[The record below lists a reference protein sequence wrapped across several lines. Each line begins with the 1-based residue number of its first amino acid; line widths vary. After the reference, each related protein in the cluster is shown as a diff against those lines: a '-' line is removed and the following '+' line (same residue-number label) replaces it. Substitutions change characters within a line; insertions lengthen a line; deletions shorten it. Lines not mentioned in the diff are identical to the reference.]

1 MSICKWQNPANGTS
15 NRVRWTRNKGK
26 TPTSNTGPN
35 NDHTLGTPADMGR
48 ELAIYPYLAIQ
59 IEFIHFLAT
68 AGSDGTMLTLTSR
81 LGFTG
86 HSITIPR
93 FSALLANIVP
103 KEGDI
108 RLAGTPATGNTF
120 TFSTGCVEIYHN
132 NVWGTVCDDQFQ
144 NADAKVVCQQLD
156 SGNES
161 ALANCDHNR
170 WGFHDCS
177 HLEDVGDVLI
187 IKYDSI
193 WGTVCQRGFT
203 ITSADMICKQLGFP
217 SGAIFIR
224 KNAFYGSG
232 NGMIAVDE
240 CKAEIHGCDENAV
253 CIDTSSSYI
262 CRCRKGY
269 IGDGFTCQGS
279 YSCYCNPGYIG
290 DGLTCK
296 ELRLYP
302 YGPSQNDQ
310 SFGRVDGR
318 PFVIYPRTPIFFMN
332 KFQRKLYVYINQYT
346 SLNPTSL
353 TREILANA
361 SMDVARYQK
370 YLSRNPSDT
379 SYGLFNETV
388 TKFDTKYELV
398 EKDRFVRPRVGYSN
412 KVPSYTYELPSS
424 NTIKILRI
432 DSKSATGNYGKKGR
446 WMYRVDDPSIN
457 HINYAQRCRTWFV
470 NEPLP
475 DVYLNELLRRLC
487 PCSIL
492 QAIRDRRFR
501 LNLNTFYVRSRFS
514 RRVFSG
520 ERVYQRCC
528 YSLAGKSFGS
538 LITNYPFGSSFIFR
552 NTTLQ
557 ARNNEALT
565 DCCMRSSLCSL
576 YLKKRPINK
585 CVGYKAPRKAW
596 FWGDPHVRTFD
607 GKLYTFNEL
616 GEYILLQTIN
626 KNFQLQGRTMKAIRN
641 SSLSAAAI
649 VFSEF
654 ATMEI
659 GADIVQF
666 TLNSTFNGIDILVN
680 RTISFNMDSLSENET
695 REFNNVDVTRLSNI
709 TVAAIFTSGVS
720 MEVTL
725 LTQMLTIAFN
735 GPDEI
740 KGITSGL
747 LGTWNDNINDDFKR
761 PNGSYLNINST
772 ESQIFYNF
780 GQLWMINAS
789 DSLFT
794 YPNGLSASN
803 YSDSNF
809 TPIFGQNIQALFAN
823 NTELY
828 NQAVAQCG
836 NNSEC
841 LFDAALTLNLDA
853 AVKRPINK
861 CVGYRASRKAWFW
874 GDPHNPKYFTI
885 FGQLWMINASDSLF
899 IYSNGLSASNYSDS
913 NFTPIFGQN
922 IQALF
927 ANNTELYNQAVA
939 QCGNNSECLFDAA
952 VVSKDTSQI
961 YQDTNPNNGDIVTV
975 EIINPPINSHFD
987 RQTYTFTWNIST
999 YENISLTF
1007 VATDNKGARSE
1018 LAPQIIM
1025 CYCSNNGTCDYPAE
1039 MVTVDNVD
1047 QVKCRCNP
1055 AWTGNHCTQD
1065 FNACADQ
1072 PCFSNATC
1080 TDNIAPMSG
1089 YTCSNCPIG
1098 YVGDGLKCSDYDECL
1113 NGTHACS
1120 QTCINEEGSYSC
1132 QSLPGYTLNSDNRGC
1147 TDVNECITGSNNCS
1161 NVATCTNQIGSY
1173 SCACNSGYVG
1183 DGINCYDVD
1192 ECQNMSNNCSQICNN
1207 TVGSYT
1213 CSCIQGYELS
1223 SDKLTCV
1230 DINECQRFRPCDQV
1244 CINTE
1249 GSFTCECEQ
1258 GFELNNNNLTC
1269 SVSDPCDFGH
1279 NCSQICAYIN
1289 GSEICSCMKGYALT
1303 YGSQT
1308 ESEDI
1313 DECNSNP
1320 SPSNLLCTNNDG
1332 SYTCSCM
1339 NGYRFGSD
1347 GWTCDDINECLE
1359 NNPCSQNANCTN
1371 APGLYSCQC
1380 KIGYTGNGKICSDID
1395 ECLTGSNM
1403 CSSNASCMN
1412 NNGSYSCMC
1421 KPGFIGNGYTCQDVN
1436 ECSTMFNCNTKEINN
1451 CTSGLRRCSVNAACS
1466 NSIGSYTCGCNS
1478 GYSGDGFTCQDIDE
1492 CNATSLNMCVNNSQC
1507 INTNGSYQCK
1517 CNAGYFGNARINCS
1531 DVDECSSNQYN
1542 CHSNALC
1549 TNIPGSFTCHC
1560 KPGYYGNGVTC
1571 AAVVTCDGN
1580 NNCTNRATCMIFENK
1595 YYCSCKLGYYS
1606 NNTLSQIQLQSDSHC
1621 QQGKVFFGSLK
1632 IGGTFTSDLNN
1643 SNSAI
1648 FQTLKQ
1654 QITSV
1659 LTLALE
1665 SSSVTKDG
1673 FERVEV
1679 TGFKAGSIIAEYYP
1693 IFKQNSN
1700 INPNQI
1706 ASIIS
1711 TGSVIIQGQPI
1722 QNVTV
1727 TDFNECAWSTDNIC
1741 NSNQNCINLP
1751 GTYNCQCKVGFTGSS
1766 CVDINE
1772 CLAAESCGINAVC
1785 RNTLGSY
1792 TCTCLIGYQGNP
1804 YSNPGCSIE
1813 CNDDFCLN
1821 GGKCIYQNNTRT
1833 CNCTDAYTGIRCSN
1847 LKATGLSIGAV
1858 AGISVGTVSAVFL
1871 IAIAGLVYYLRSP
1884 YYKRRTSVAHGV
1896 VKDHTEHQSL
1906 ADSSSDKVELK
1917 DHSPKI
1923 AFIKSIA
1930 QDQNRN
1936 NQTSSSPTVRVQ
1948 IEVNEQTSIEP
1959 RNTIPESQNSLIA
1972 ETDVSNS
1979 ESKFEEK
1986 PSRPILAS
1994 IQNPTITNTPLP
2006 KLPDFKNILSSSNN
2020 TCNSNPCSSYAT
2032 CIGNSSHYLCQC
2044 PQGYNGDFCEFV
2056 GEGTIRLVGGQYAD
2070 SGRLEIYHNNMWG
2083 TVCSDYFHKAD
2094 ANVVCRQLDFNLGA
2108 ANYGNYHGSSSTGP
2122 IWLSN
2127 LHCKGNEMYLKECR
2141 HNGWGVHNCGHDKD
2155 ISVTCRFVFDG
2166 EIRFVDDRSLN
2177 SGRINIYHN
2186 NIWGTVCGYAFDM
2199 TDANVA
2205 CRQLGFN
2212 SGASNY
2218 SNYYGSSTSRIWL
2231 SGLRCRGN
2239 ETYLRDCPHNGWN
2252 VHNCNHSG
2260 DIGVTCRNAGIDSLN
2275 CTFESGFCNWK
2286 HPNETTFQWTRRRGQ
2301 TTSWLTGPSFDHTY
2315 GNISG
2320 YYIHTEAS
2328 DMPKGTKFII
2338 ESPVIYSDSVFC
2350 LSFWYNRNGITI
2362 GPLIVDDLSKR
2373 IYNTSGNSGDV
2384 WYLVQ
2389 LNIPSGIH
2397 KIRFVGVQGSSW
2409 TGDMAIDDI
2418 AALPGRC
2425 SKPVIVVAASMCI

>member
-1 MSICKWQNPANGTS
+1 MSVTCHDATSVSVRIADGDEYSFGRIEVHYNNTWGTICQKGFTIESADVICKQLGFMNAAVNFLNGNYYGLERGEYCTSTTCLTNGVCTANQATNAIQCSCPPIIAGRYCQDLNTTALSCNFEMSNCKWQNPANGTS
-15 NRVRWTRNKGK
+15 NTVRWTRNKGK

-86 HSITIPR
+86 FFLSELVSFNLQAIYDISVKFDR
-93 FSALLANIVP
+93 CANIVP

-156 SGNES
+156 S
-161 ALANCDHNR
+161 
-170 WGFHDCS
+170 
-177 HLEDVGDVLI
+177 
-187 IKYDSI
+187 I

-203 ITSADMICKQLGFP
+203 ITSADVICKQLGFP

-232 NGMIAVDE
+232 NGMIDIAQCPHSYLRQTYCIHNEDVSIGCNTAVDE

-269 IGDGFTCQGS
+269 IGDGFTCQDQNECDLAMHSCDQNAMCHNSIGS

-332 KFQRKLYVYINQYT
+332 KFQRKLYISINGFVSFSNPYYGSPNRSLYRSRNAPFIAPFFADADGPFFPNSQVYINQYT

-388 TKFDTKYELV
+388 TKFDTKYS
-398 EKDRFVRPRVGYSN
+398 P
-412 KVPSYTYELPSS
+412 P
-424 NTIKILRI
+424 
-432 DSKSATGNYGKKGR
+432 
-446 WMYRVDDPSIN
+446 
-457 HINYAQRCRTWFV
+457 
-470 NEPLP
+470 
-475 DVYLNELLRRLC
+475 
-487 PCSIL
+487 
-492 QAIRDRRFR
+492 
-501 LNLNTFYVRSRFS
+501 
-514 RRVFSG
+514 
-520 ERVYQRCC
+520 
-528 YSLAGKSFGS
+528 
-538 LITNYPFGSSFIFR
+538 
-552 NTTLQ
+552 
-557 ARNNEALT
+557 
-565 DCCMRSSLCSL
+565 
-576 YLKKRPINK
+576 KR
-585 CVGYKAPRKAW
+585 AW

-607 GKLYTFNEL
+607 GKLYTFNGL
-616 GEYILLQTIN
+616 GEYVLLQTIN
-626 KNFQLQGRTMKAIRN
+626 KNFQLQGCTMKAIRN
-641 SSLSAAAI
+641 SSLSAAAT

-680 RTISFNMDSLSENET
+680 RTISFK
-695 REFNNVDVTRLSNI
+695 
-709 TVAAIFTSGVS
+709 
-720 MEVTL
+720 
-725 LTQMLTIAFN
+725 MLPIAFN
-735 GPDEI
+735 APDEI
-740 KGITSGL
+740 KDL
-747 LGTWNDNINDDFKR
+747 
-761 PNGSYLNINST
+761 
-772 ESQIFYNF
+772 
-780 GQLWMINAS
+780 
-789 DSLFT
+789 
-794 YPNGLSASN
+794 
-803 YSDSNF
+803 NF

-853 AVKRPINK
+853 AV
-861 CVGYRASRKAWFW
+861 
-874 GDPHNPKYFTI
+874 
-885 FGQLWMINASDSLF
+885 
-899 IYSNGLSASNYSDS
+899 
-913 NFTPIFGQN
+913 
-922 IQALF
+922 
-927 ANNTELYNQAVA
+927 
-939 QCGNNSECLFDAA
+939 
-952 VVSKDTSQI
+952 VSKDTSQT
-961 YQDTNPNNGDIVTV
+961 YQDTSNQLENFPPQISGLTTYNVTYGNMFTTTLNITDLNNGDIVTV
-975 EIINPPINSHFD
+975 EIINPPINSRFD

-999 YENISLTF
+999 Y
-1007 VATDNKGARSE
+1007 ATTQPKW
-1018 LAPQIIM
+1018 LLLIM
-1025 CYCSNNGTCDYPAE
+1025 LIKL
-1039 MVTVDNVD
+1039 NVD
-1047 QVKCRCNP
+1047 
-1055 AWTGNHCTQD
+1055 A
-1065 FNACADQ
+1065 
-1072 PCFSNATC
+1072 
-1080 TDNIAPMSG
+1080 ILL
-1089 YTCSNCPIG
+1089 
-1098 YVGDGLKCSDYDECL
+1098 GL
-1113 NGTHACS
+1113 
-1120 QTCINEEGSYSC
+1120 GSYSC

-1183 DGINCYDVD
+1183 DSINCYDVD

-1213 CSCIQGYELS
+1213 CSYIQGYELS

-1230 DINECQRFRPCDQV
+1230 DINECQRFRPCYQV

-1258 GFELNNNNLTC
+1258 GFELNNSKLTC
-1269 SVSDPCDFGH
+1269 NVSESCGIGH
-1279 NCSQICAYIN
+1279 NCSQICTYIN
-1289 GSEICSCMKGYALT
+1289 GSEICSCMK
-1303 YGSQT
+1303 
-1308 ESEDI
+1308 
-1313 DECNSNP
+1313 
-1320 SPSNLLCTNNDG
+1320 
-1332 SYTCSCM
+1332 
-1339 NGYRFGSD
+1339 D

-1606 NNTLSQIQLQSDSHC
+1606 NNTLPQIQLQSDSHR

-1711 TGSVIIQGQPI
+1711 TGSVTIQGQPI

-1847 LKATGLSIGAV
+1847 LKATGLSIGVV

-1896 VKDHTEHQSL
+1896 VKDHTEHQSI

-1930 QDQNRN
+1930 QGQNRN

-2006 KLPDFKNILSSSNN
+2006 KLPDFKN
-2020 TCNSNPCSSYAT
+2020 
-2032 CIGNSSHYLCQC
+2032 
-2044 PQGYNGDFCEFV
+2044 
-2056 GEGTIRLVGGQYAD
+2056 
-2070 SGRLEIYHNNMWG
+2070 
-2083 TVCSDYFHKAD
+2083 
-2094 ANVVCRQLDFNLGA
+2094 
-2108 ANYGNYHGSSSTGP
+2108 ST
-2122 IWLSN
+2122 
-2127 LHCKGNEMYLKECR
+2127 
-2141 HNGWGVHNCGHDKD
+2141 
-2155 ISVTCRFVFDG
+2155 
-2166 EIRFVDDRSLN
+2166 
-2177 SGRINIYHN
+2177 
-2186 NIWGTVCGYAFDM
+2186 
-2199 TDANVA
+2199 
-2205 CRQLGFN
+2205 
-2212 SGASNY
+2212 Y
-2218 SNYYGSSTSRIWL
+2218 SER
-2231 SGLRCRGN
+2231 
-2239 ETYLRDCPHNGWN
+2239 
-2252 VHNCNHSG
+2252 
-2260 DIGVTCRNAGIDSLN
+2260 
-2275 CTFESGFCNWK
+2275 
-2286 HPNETTFQWTRRRGQ
+2286 
-2301 TTSWLTGPSFDHTY
+2301 
-2315 GNISG
+2315 
-2320 YYIHTEAS
+2320 
-2328 DMPKGTKFII
+2328 
-2338 ESPVIYSDSVFC
+2338 
-2350 LSFWYNRNGITI
+2350 
-2362 GPLIVDDLSKR
+2362 
-2373 IYNTSGNSGDV
+2373 
-2384 WYLVQ
+2384 
-2389 LNIPSGIH
+2389 
-2397 KIRFVGVQGSSW
+2397 
-2409 TGDMAIDDI
+2409 
-2418 AALPGRC
+2418 
-2425 SKPVIVVAASMCI
+2425 